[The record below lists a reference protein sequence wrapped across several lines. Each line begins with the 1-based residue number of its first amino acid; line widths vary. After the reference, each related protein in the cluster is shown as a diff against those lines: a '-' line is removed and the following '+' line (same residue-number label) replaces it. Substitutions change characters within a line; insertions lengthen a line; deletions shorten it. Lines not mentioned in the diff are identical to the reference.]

1 VSLLWGRYFEDK
13 MAIASQAKTK
23 ETPPF
28 ILFLDMTK
36 LFHPRRTRI
45 LPPSPI
51 ALSEKSRHQEKQNAL
66 AMRCRVVFDRLHPQL
81 IDTHYNWY
89 IAIDP
94 ESENYL
100 VDPTLKGIQRFRLL
114 CDIFFS
120 LPLSYHRFQLLGC
133 TL

>member
-1 VSLLWGRYFEDK
+1 
-13 MAIASQAKTK
+13 
-23 ETPPF
+23 
-28 ILFLDMTK
+28 MTK
-36 LFHPRRTRI
+36 LSHPRRTRI

-66 AMRCRVVFDRLHPQL
+66 AMQCRVVFDRLYPQL

-100 VDPTLKGIQRFRLL
+100 IDPTLKGITQKICDAYPNPNEVKITIFRLNDTGTCGRL
-114 CDIFFS
+114 WV
-120 LPLSYHRFQLLGC
+120 
-133 TL
+133 